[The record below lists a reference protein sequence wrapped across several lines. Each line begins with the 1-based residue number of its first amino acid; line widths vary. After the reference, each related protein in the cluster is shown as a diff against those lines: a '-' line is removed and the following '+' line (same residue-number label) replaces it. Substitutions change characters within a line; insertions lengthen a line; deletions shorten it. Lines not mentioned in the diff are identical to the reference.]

1 MSSLAA
7 RSKHPAQRRD
17 IVRSF
22 NPHRNSSSPT
32 TPLQVGNGDF
42 AFGAD
47 ITGLQTFSP
56 FAIQS
61 SWAWHNFSLPTTPGQ
76 TSPSDFTG
84 VDWWTHG
91 RLVNYGIPNPAEED
105 ISNWLIRNPQRVNMG
120 NIGLYFGGRNVTEQ
134 HLIDKTQDLDLWSG
148 TIVSKFQYNG
158 SSVFL
163 QVTSHPKDPVLA
175 IEIKSDLLVSG
186 GLGVFFDFP
195 YSDTNKFD
203 APYVGVWNET
213 TNNTVQVRSTAH
225 SASFK
230 QIADR
235 NVQYAFAKWST
246 NGSISGP
253 LHSSN
258 KFVLTPSGS
267 DTLHLVVAFSPT
279 DRVGN
284 LPSYNEI
291 SAESQKW
298 WADYW
303 TSGAFIDLSATRN
316 DKATELQRRI
326 ILSQYLVAVN
336 SASHNPPQE
345 SGLVNNGWYGK
356 FHLEMVLWHCLQFAR
371 WGHHDLLSRTVP
383 GTYQRFLQSSINRA
397 AAQGYAGARWGKM
410 TDPTGKSAPGEINV
424 LLIWQQP
431 HVMHFAEYVYRA
443 FPNSKTLREWD
454 EIVTATADFM
464 ASYAWWNATTHVY
477 DLGPPMYPV
486 SENTIP
492 NATVNPTF
500 ELAYWRF
507 GLDVAIQWKERQG
520 VSVPKEWVVVRDNLA
535 PLPVINNTYAVYEGI
550 PDMWKEGTATVQD
563 HPAMAGIYG
572 LLPPQSTG
580 PPVNLTV
587 MRNTAELIRNLW
599 ELEDVYGWDFSMLA
613 MNSLRLGDVDQ
624 AVAYLLHP
632 YYDFDDAG
640 YPKGGERVPT
650 PYFPNAGGLLLATA
664 MMAGGWDGDEGP
676 HFPADWNVTV
686 EGFTPSL

>member
-1 MSSLAA
+1 MNYLNCLVWALLGTTGVSALS
-7 RSKHPAQRRD
+7 PAQRRD

-22 NPHRNSSSPT
+22 NPHRNANSPT

-76 TSPSDFTG
+76 MSTTDFTG

-105 ISNWLIRNPQRVNMG
+105 ISNWLIQNPQRVNMG

-134 HLIDKTQDLDLWSG
+134 QLIDKSQELDLWSG
-148 TIVSKFQYNG
+148 TILSNFRFNG
-158 SSVFL
+158 SSVSV
-163 QVTSHPKDPVLA
+163 QVTSHPADPVVG

-213 TNNTVQVRSTAH
+213 RINTVKAHSTAH
-225 SASFK
+225 SVSFRH
-230 QIADR
+230 IADD
-235 NVQYAFAKWST
+235 NVQYTRANWST
-246 NGSISGP
+246 NGAISGP
-253 LHSSN
+253 LPSSN
-258 KFVLTPSGS
+258 RFILTPSGC

-279 DRVGN
+279 DRVKM
-284 LPSYNEI
+284 PSSNEI
-291 SAESQKW
+291 STES
-298 WADYW
+298 
-303 TSGAFIDLSATRN
+303 RECNN
-316 DKATELQRRI
+316 DNATELQRRI

-383 GTYQRFLQSSINRA
+383 STYQRFLQSSIERA
-397 AAQGYAGARWGKM
+397 ASQGYVGARWGKM
-410 TDPTGKSAPGEINV
+410 TDPTGRSAPGEINV

-443 FPNSKTLREWD
+443 FPNSNTLREWD

-464 ASYAWWNATTHVY
+464 ASYAWWNTTTQVY

-486 SENTIP
+486 SENTNP

-507 GLDVAIQWKERQG
+507 GLDIAIQWKERQG
-520 VSVPKEWVVVRDNLA
+520 VSVPRDWVAVRDNLA
-535 PLPVINNTYAVYEGI
+535 PLPVINDSYAVYEGI
-550 PDMWKEGTATVQD
+550 PDMWKEGTTTVQD
-563 HPAMAGIYG
+563 HPAMIGIYG
-572 LLPPQSTG
+572 LLPPSSTG
-580 PPVNLTV
+580 PPLNLTV
-587 MRNTAELIRNLW
+587 MRNTAKLIQKLW

-613 MNSLRLGDVDQ
+613 MNSLRLGDVEQ

-632 YYDFDDAG
+632 YYAFDDAG
-640 YPKGGERVPT
+640 YPVGGERVPT

-676 HFPADWNVTV
+676 HFPAGWNVTV

>member
-1 MSSLAA
+1 
-7 RSKHPAQRRD
+7 
-17 IVRSF
+17 
-22 NPHRNSSSPT
+22 
-32 TPLQVGNGDF
+32 
-42 AFGAD
+42 
-47 ITGLQTFSP
+47 
-56 FAIQS
+56 
-61 SWAWHNFSLPTTPGQ
+61 
-76 TSPSDFTG
+76 
-84 VDWWTHG
+84 
-91 RLVNYGIPNPAEED
+91 
-105 ISNWLIRNPQRVNMG
+105 MG

-336 SASHNPPQE
+336 SASHNPPQ
-345 SGLVNNGWYGK
+345 G
-356 FHLEMVLWHCLQFAR
+356 
-371 WGHHDLLSRTVP
+371 
-383 GTYQRFLQSSINRA
+383 
-397 AAQGYAGARWGKM
+397 
-410 TDPTGKSAPGEINV
+410 
-424 LLIWQQP
+424 
-431 HVMHFAEYVYRA
+431 
-443 FPNSKTLREWD
+443 
-454 EIVTATADFM
+454 
-464 ASYAWWNATTHVY
+464 
-477 DLGPPMYPV
+477 MY
-486 SENTIP
+486 
-492 NATVNPTF
+492 
-500 ELAYWRF
+500 
-507 GLDVAIQWKERQG
+507 
-520 VSVPKEWVVVRDNLA
+520 
-535 PLPVINNTYAVYEGI
+535 
-550 PDMWKEGTATVQD
+550 
-563 HPAMAGIYG
+563 
-572 LLPPQSTG
+572 
-580 PPVNLTV
+580 
-587 MRNTAELIRNLW
+587 
-599 ELEDVYGWDFSMLA
+599 
-613 MNSLRLGDVDQ
+613 
-624 AVAYLLHP
+624 
-632 YYDFDDAG
+632 
-640 YPKGGERVPT
+640 
-650 PYFPNAGGLLLATA
+650 
-664 MMAGGWDGDEGP
+664 
-676 HFPADWNVTV
+676 
-686 EGFTPSL
+686 